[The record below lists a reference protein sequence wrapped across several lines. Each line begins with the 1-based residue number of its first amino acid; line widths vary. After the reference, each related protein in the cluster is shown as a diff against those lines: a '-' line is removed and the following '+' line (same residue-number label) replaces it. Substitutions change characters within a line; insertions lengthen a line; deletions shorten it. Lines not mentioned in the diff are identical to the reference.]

1 MVVQGLH
8 LWQTVAVTSVV
19 ELTVNY
25 RQRTDPTFF
34 DLLERFRLGRPTV
47 EDIELLNTRV
57 VYPGQPLPPNIR
69 KAAQSAWK
77 AFASCPIHDKHMES
91 VFVDIFTYIDGD
103 IALYKTI
110 CLN

>member
-1 MVVQGLH
+1 MNINQNDKPRKK
-8 LWQTVAVTSVV
+8 S
-19 ELTVNY
+19 
-25 RQRTDPTFF
+25 
-34 DLLERFRLGRPTV
+34 
-47 EDIELLNTRV
+47 DIN
-57 VYPGQPLPPNIR
+57 PNIR
-69 KAAQSAWK
+69 KAAQSVWK